1 MPMSE
6 LRLRKRGTHWEYSF
20 EGARINDKRQTISKS
35 GFRTKGEASAAG
47 AKAMNEYNRSGSV
60 FTPSEISVS
69 DYLDLWMREYCQN
82 NCKPSTINNYEKK
95 IRLHIKPIIGKY
107 RLAALSPE
115 ALQKLINDKFNQGYS
130 RNTLAVLKGILTGSL
145 SYAVQPLK
153 YIPYSPAEYIDLPST
168 RATPAVKSRSSP
180 HVYLTP
186 EQMAKAFARFPDG
199 SSSYLPLLLGYKCG
213 LRISE
218 AFALDWS
225 SIDLQNKKLTVRQ
238 QILWQEKDKEN
249 GSPAYWYFTL
259 PKYDSIR
266 TIELSSDVVT
276 ALEREKA
283 RQEEALA
290 FYGSLYIH
298 YFRDEAGRLNTD
310 GVGEEV
316 HFIMVRPDGSY
327 INSRTMQH
335 VSRVATR
342 ELGFEKFDYHSLRHT
357 HATMLAELG
366 VSPKY
371 VQHRLG
377 HKNIQVTMNIYQH
390 LTDKMS
396 EEGARL
402 LDTL

>member
-1 MPMSE
+1 
-6 LRLRKRGTHWEYSF
+6 
-20 EGARINDKRQTISKS
+20 
-35 GFRTKGEASAAG
+35 
-47 AKAMNEYNRSGSV
+47 MNEYNQSGSV
-60 FTPSEISVS
+60 FVPSEISVS
-69 DYLDLWMREYCQN
+69 DYLDLWMREYCLN
-82 NCKPSTINNYEKK
+82 NCKPSTISNYEKK
-95 IRLHIKPIIGKY
+95 IQLHIKPAIGKY

-186 EQMAKAFARFPDG
+186 EQMAKIFERFPEG

-213 LRISE
+213 LRIAE
-218 AFALDWS
+218 AFALDWD
-225 SIDLQNKKLTVRQ
+225 SIDLQAKKLTVRQ
-238 QILWQEKDKEN
+238 QILWQEKDKES
-249 GSPAYWYFTL
+249 GAAAYWYFTL
-259 PKYDSIR
+259 PKYNSIR
-266 TIELSSDVVT
+266 TIELSSDVVA

-283 RQEEALA
+283 RQGEARD
-290 FYGSLYIH
+290 FYGDFYIRQ
-298 YFRDEAGRLNTD
+298 YRDEASHLNTAGQGD
-310 GVGEEV
+310 EV
-316 HFIMVRPDGSY
+316 HLVMVRPDGSY

-335 VSRVATR
+335 VSRVATQ

-357 HATMLAELG
+357 HATMLAERG
-366 VSPKY
+366 ASPKY